1 MTSYLGAN
9 YGEHRRADAQT
20 SCDSARSS
28 DTSYHRTKPLFITG
42 DKTRDAAL
50 GAPRIR
56 AGEIIG
62 WRTWKLYNGLLHSV
76 FVSYTWR
83 PGVFDRS
90 SAERYGSE
98 DRGYHPL
105 SDNLGYHA
113 FRDKE
118 QAERETSSHGWYPAV
133 IGSVAMWGEVI
144 EHQYGWRSEYAA
156 VRSIVEITGDISFR
170 NKRWLLLE
178 LREKYRCAVS
188 ARFFI
193 KNDPRIYCALTRMN
207 ESSGR
212 V

>member
-1 MTSYLGAN
+1 MTSHLGASH
-9 YGEHRRADAQT
+9 GEHRRADAQT

-28 DTSYHRTKPLFITG
+28 DTSYHRTRPLFITG
-42 DKTRDAAL
+42 NKTGDAAL

-62 WRTWKLYNGLLHSV
+62 WRAWRLSNGLLHSV

-83 PGVFDRS
+83 PGVFEQS

-98 DRGYHPL
+98 DRGYCPL

-113 FRDKE
+113 FREKE
-118 QAERETSSHGWYPAV
+118 RAECEASCHGWSPAV

-156 VRSIVEITGDISFR
+156 VRSIIKVVGDLSCW
-170 NKRWLLLE
+170 NKHRLLLD
-178 LREKYRCAVS
+178 LREKYRCTAVTE
-188 ARFFI
+188 
-193 KNDPRIYCALTRMN
+193 L
-207 ESSGR
+207 
-212 V
+212 

>member
-1 MTSYLGAN
+1 MTNYLGAN
-9 YGEHRRADAQT
+9 YGKHRRADAQT

-50 GAPRIR
+50 GEPRIR
-56 AGEIIG
+56 AGEIID
-62 WRTWKLYNGLLHSV
+62 WHCWKLRNRLLSSV

-83 PGVFDRS
+83 PGVIERS
-90 SAERYGSE
+90 SAKRYGSE
-98 DRGYHPL
+98 DLGHHPL
-105 SDNLGYHA
+105 TNNLGYHA

-118 QAERETSSHGWYPAV
+118 QAECDASWHGWYPAV

-170 NKRWLLLE
+170 R
-178 LREKYRCAVS
+178 
-188 ARFFI
+188 
-193 KNDPRIYCALTRMN
+193 
-207 ESSGR
+207 
-212 V
+212 